1 MRCLL
6 IILETIFAFALWSMK
21 STTKSYGM
29 PDMLAWDIKELEYDG
44 LCTHS
49 PLIEM
54 VAGEEDGL
62 STQQLAQKQ
71 VEMEAR
77 RTIAEAAAQRKYMDK
92 MMSTEWMRNRKH
104 ATSKRSREK
113 RIMAKKHWCET
124 CQQAFASAGAL
135 TIHRSRNVHLSKL
148 PGYVKPQK
156 IVKHPAQQAQYNA
169 IKASKKYHCAT
180 CNVSFSC
187 ASALRDH
194 NNGRNHKLA
203 VARASSSG
211 DA

>member
-1 MRCLL
+1 
-6 IILETIFAFALWSMK
+6 MK

-77 RTIAEAAAQRKYMDK
+77 RTIAEAAAQRKYQDK
-92 MMSTEWMRNRKH
+92 LMSTKWMRDRLYTCH
-104 ATSKRSREK
+104 KRSRE
-113 RIMAKKHWCET
+113 RIIAAKTHWCET
-124 CQQAFASAGAL
+124 CQQAFASKGAL
-135 TIHRSRNVHLSKL
+135 AIHQSRNVHLSKL

-156 IVKHPAQQAQYNA
+156 IVKHPGQQAQVNA
-169 IKASKKYHCAT
+169 IKASKKHHCAT
-180 CNVSFSC
+180 CNASFSC
-187 ASALRDH
+187 ASALRYH
-194 NNGRNHKLA
+194 NDSRNHKLA
-203 VARASSSG
+203 VERASSTT
-211 DA
+211 DAA